1 MKLTFKT
8 FLKSLAEDTRGDH
21 GEYRNDTFEKTM
33 IHRIIRACMRGGVN
47 EKNYKIA
54 YDFIDSDWG
63 GLLWD
68 MYYELFRQKDPD
80 FTGPQNIKHFQN
92 FDHSAKYAFTKWQH
106 KTPFNGKIAE
116 DIFVKGDELLAAVN
130 PDNSRKPSTPTVIST
145 NRRPLGRQSGL
156 TRGLDVFYAFSYKP
170 SEEPGGST
178 DLLKS
183 FKGKGPFKF
192 SEARRQKFLDE
203 ATTHMANEFKR
214 LNLKADVIISPQSSS
229 SLLTEFATMLA
240 DKLNIEA
247 KKIGA
252 FKKSAA
258 IELPNDKTKA
268 MELIAKKYVDYK
280 YMDEKFTGDE
290 ATRERAVKEIC
301 TAVYR
306 SIKKHGAIVSK
317 ELPKFYAKFVKNIMD
332 IGDLDDTLDGKT
344 VMVVDDVLS
353 SGSTM
358 SDLFRLCQELG
369 AEKVFGATLFAR
381 TANTKEEK

>member
-1 MKLTFKT
+1 MITFKH
-8 FLKSLAEDTRGDH
+8 FLECCTLCEDV
-21 GEYRNDTFEKTM
+21 F
-33 IHRIIRACMRGGVN
+33 A
-47 EKNYKIA
+47 
-54 YDFIDSDWG
+54 
-63 GLLWD
+63 
-68 MYYELFRQKDPD
+68 KD
-80 FTGPQNIKHFQN
+80 
-92 FDHSAKYAFTKWQH
+92 
-106 KTPFNGKIAE
+106 
-116 DIFVKGDELLAAVN
+116 DELMAAVN
-130 PDNSRKPSTPTVIST
+130 PDSSRKPSTPTSIST

-178 DLLKS
+178 ELLKS

-214 LNLKADVIISPQSSS
+214 ANMRADVIVCPQSSS
-229 SLLTEFATMLA
+229 SLLTDFASLLA
-240 DKLNIEA
+240 DKLNIES

-252 FKKSAA
+252 FKKT
-258 IELPNDKTKA
+258 EVVDLPEDRAEALKY
-268 MELIAKKYVDYK
+268 IAKKFIDYK

-290 ATRERAVKEIC
+290 NKRNEAIKDIC
-301 TAVYR
+301 DAVYR
-306 SIKKHGAIVSK
+306 SIKKHGVITSK

-381 TANTKEEK
+381 TASAKKEE

>member
-1 MKLTFKT
+1 MLTFKQ
-8 FLKSLAEDTRGDH
+8 FLDEDSRGDH
-21 GEYRNDTFEKTM
+21 GEYRNDPSEKAM
-33 IHRIIRACMRGGVN
+33 VHRIIRTCMKGGVS
-47 EKNYKIA
+47 EKNYEEA
-54 YDFIDSDWG
+54 YDFLASDWG
-63 GLLWD
+63 GALWD
-68 MYYELFRQKDPD
+68 KYYELFHQKDPK
-80 FTGPQNIKHFQN
+80 FEGPYDIRRMDRFLR
-92 FDHSAKYAFTKWQH
+92 SAKSAFMNWKNGN
-106 KTPFNGKIAE
+106 PYNGKLKE

-130 PDNSRKPSTPTVIST
+130 PDTSRKPSTPTVIST
-145 NRRPLGRQSGL
+145 NKRPLGKQASL

-170 SEEPGGST
+170 NDAPGGST

-183 FKGKGPFKF
+183 LKGKGPFKF
-192 SEARRQKFLDE
+192 SETRRHKFLDD
-203 ATTHMANEFKR
+203 ATSHMAAEFKR
-214 LNLKADVIISPQSSS
+214 LNLKADVIVSPQSSS
-229 SLLTEFATMLA
+229 SLLTDFATMLG
-240 DKLNIEA
+240 DKLNVEA

-252 FKKSAA
+252 FKKSK
-258 IELPNDKTKA
+258 IIQLPDDKAEA
-268 MELIAKKYVDYK
+268 MKLIAKNYVDFK

-290 ATRERAVKEIC
+290 ETRDRAIKEIC

-306 SIKKHGAIVSK
+306 SIRKHGAIVSK

-381 TANTKEEK
+381 TASAKKEE

>member
-8 FLKSLAEDTRGDH
+8 FLKSLAED
-21 GEYRNDTFEKTM
+21 
-33 IHRIIRACMRGGVN
+33 
-47 EKNYKIA
+47 
-54 YDFIDSDWG
+54 
-63 GLLWD
+63 
-68 MYYELFRQKDPD
+68 
-80 FTGPQNIKHFQN
+80 
-92 FDHSAKYAFTKWQH
+92 
-106 KTPFNGKIAE
+106 KIAE

-214 LNLKADVIISPQSSS
+214 LNLNADVIISPQSSS
-229 SLLTEFATMLA
+229 SLLTEFATLLA
-240 DKLNIEA
+240 DKLKIEA

-252 FKKSAA
+252 FKKSDA
-258 IELPNDKTKA
+258 IKLPDDKTKA

-332 IGDLDDTLDGKT
+332 IGDLDDTLDSKT

-381 TANTKEEK
+381 TSN